1 VDGDL
6 EVLRALG
13 HELRRPLTVIRGA
26 ASLLLEDAASLPPTS
41 REQML
46 RLIEG
51 AVDAMDEMIDDLSV
65 AGQLRSGGPRVNLE
79 PVALEGLVEAA
90 VAAAT
95 RQEQRQVLLS
105 LPAGVEVLAD
115 RAQAVRCLR
124 CLIAN
129 ALRFSSPDAPV
140 EVVAEARPDS
150 VEVRVLD
157 RGAGVA
163 PEDRDRA
170 FEPFV
175 RLDHRAAGAGLGLF
189 LARGLARRMGG
200 DVGLEDRPGGGLAAW
215 VTLPRRG

>member
-1 VDGDL
+1 MDGDL
-6 EVLRALG
+6 EALRVLG

-26 ASLLLEDAASLPPTS
+26 ASLLLEDPASLPPAS

-46 RLIEG
+46 GLIEG
-51 AVDAMDEMIDDLSV
+51 AIGAMDEMIDDLSV
-65 AGQLRSGGPRVNLE
+65 AGQLRSGGPRLNAE
-79 PVALEGLVEAA
+79 PVALEELVDAA

-95 RQEQRQVLLS
+95 RQEQRQVLRS
-105 LPAGVEVLAD
+105 LPAGLEVLAD

-129 ALRFSSPDAPV
+129 ALRFSSPGSPV
-140 EVVAEARPDS
+140 EVVAEAGPGS
-150 VEVRVLD
+150 VQVRVLD
-157 RGAGVA
+157 RGPGVA

-175 RLDHRAAGAGLGLF
+175 RLDHRAAGPGLGLF

-200 DVGLEDRPGGGLAAW
+200 DAGLEARPGGGLAAW